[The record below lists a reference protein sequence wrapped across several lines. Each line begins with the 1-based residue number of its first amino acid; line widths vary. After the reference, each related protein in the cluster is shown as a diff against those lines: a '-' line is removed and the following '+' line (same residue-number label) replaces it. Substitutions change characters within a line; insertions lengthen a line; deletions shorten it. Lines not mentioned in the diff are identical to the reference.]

1 MRVALLVLAF
11 GGAAAY
17 VPARMVPA
25 APRALVASPRPA
37 VRRTAA
43 ISASAATPDADFRLA
58 ASLVVLGPTLV
69 LAPWLIQGVGGFFTL
84 LGLFLLFQTARIR
97 FEFDDEAL
105 EAARLDLNS
114 ILEHVARIGSID
126 VEGVSPMP
134 RPLDTV
140 NRLAEDEPGPTL
152 DQATVL
158 DLAPATEGEFIA
170 VPKVLGEG
178 GA

>member
-1 MRVALLVLAF
+1 MAQTDSTDTTRPDLTHEEIAKVAKL
-11 GGAAAY
+11 
-17 VPARMVPA
+17 
-25 APRALVASPRPA
+25 S
-37 VRRTAA
+37 
-43 ISASAATPDADFRLA
+43 RLK
-58 ASLVVLGPTLV
+58 L
-69 LAPWLIQGVGGFFTL
+69 
-84 LGLFLLFQTARIR
+84 
-97 FEFDDEAL
+97 DDEAL